1 MALAT
6 DGVEIVS
13 VDSMQVYRGMDIGT
27 AKPTL
32 SERSQVPHHMID
44 LVDPT
49 ELFSVAEFQEQG
61 RAALAGIAG
70 SALVVGGSGL
80 HLRALIDP
88 LDFPPTDPALRA
100 ALEALDLPELAGRLL
115 AADSSAAAVVDMAN
129 KRRVQRAVEIVEL
142 TGQTPTQRS
151 SSAQAAAVENYESVA
166 PVAIVGLDPLDELE
180 ARIEARVE
188 AMVGGGW
195 LEEVAALDGR
205 LGATAAGAIGYREL
219 ADVVK
224 GETSLADARVAIS
237 AATRALAKRQRTYFR
252 KDPRVRWLPWR
263 SNLGD
268 RVSEAAAALEEGK
281 WNS

>member
-32 SERSQVPHHMID
+32 SERRQVPHHMID

-88 LDFPPTDPALRA
+88 LDFPPTDPDLRA

-115 AADSSAAAVVDMAN
+115 AADSNAAAVVDMAN
-129 KRRVQRAVEIVEL
+129 KRRVQRAVEVLEL

-151 SSAQAAAVENYESVA
+151 SSAQAVAVENYESVA

-180 ARIEARVE
+180 ARIEARVD
-188 AMVGGGW
+188 AMVAGGW
-195 LEEVAALDGR
+195 LAEVAALDGR
-205 LGATAAGAIGYREL
+205 LGATAAGAVGYGEL

-224 GETSLADARVAIS
+224 GETSLADARVAIL
-237 AATRALAKRQRTYFR
+237 AATRAVAKRQRTYFR

-263 SNLGD
+263 SSLGD
-268 RVSEAAAALEEGK
+268 RVSEAAAALEESK